1 MRISDWSSDVC
12 SSDLMG
18 DPMHDLACLRGH
30 GTHVLDGMAAA
41 KTGKVV
47 HRIADV
53 ANLDVEYGSD
63 LRSFAQ
69 ELTAI
74 ACDEAP
80 FGSIRHVAA
89 KPEGKEFDQRVNGIA
104 LLAVDSCVHSC
115 RARLPGAVGDCLK
128 IGRASC
134 GERVCQYV

>member
-12 SSDLMG
+12 SSDL
-18 DPMHDLACLRGH
+18 
-30 GTHVLDGMAAA
+30 
-41 KTGKVV
+41 
-47 HRIADV
+47 RIADV

-63 LRSFAQ
+63 LRPFAQ

-89 KPEGKEFDQRVNGIA
+89 KPEGHEFDQRVNGLA
-104 LLAVDSCVHSC
+104 LFQQLIVAFIGVERDFPGRLGISCF
-115 RARLPGAVGDCLK
+115 GA
-128 IGRASC
+128 
-134 GERVCQYV
+134 GERFDRDGVHIRNTVHISARKSAN

>member
-1 MRISDWSSDVC
+1 MIGDGVQVDRPAARAYIS
-12 SSDLMG
+12 LKQ
-18 DPMHDLACLRGH
+18 RGH
-30 GTHVLDGMAAA
+30 VTHVLDGMAAA

-69 ELTAI
+69 ALTAI

-80 FGSIRHVAA
+80 FGSIRHRS
-89 KPEGKEFDQRVNGIA
+89 EEHTSELQSLMRISY
-104 LLAVDSCVHSC
+104 AVF
-115 RARLPGAVGDCLK
+115 CLK
-128 IGRASC
+128 KKNNTPHHNNQRTNDNS
-134 GERVCQYV
+134 RYTHQ